1 MRTYYVP
8 DITHN
13 ALHGLTDA
21 VFTVTWWGTYYH
33 YPHFIDEETGA
44 QRVKELAQDCIANK

>member
-13 ALHGLTDA
+13 ALHGLADA
-21 VFTVTWWGTYYH
+21 LFTVTWWGTYYH
-33 YPHFIDEETGA
+33 YPDFTDEETGA